1 MLGTMFKP
9 VASPT
14 PQLEVTV
21 PMLVI
26 ASVVAVSFLAW
37 AVKPVKRAFV
47 LNPYLVRH
55 ELQLHRLITAGWL
68 HADASHLLFNMLT
81 LYFFADNVL
90 RALGPVRFV
99 VLYFT
104 SVVIAHIPTTI
115 RHMNNPKYNSLGA
128 SGAVAAVMFSAIML
142 YPGLKLSLLFLPIP
156 VPGFVYAIGYLA
168 YSAYASY
175 RARDGVNHDAHFA
188 GAIYGSLLTFGM
200 EPDRVMRTLH
210 SFF

>member
-1 MLGTMFKP
+1 MLKP
-9 VASPT
+9 VAVAT

-21 PMLVI
+21 TMLVI

-37 AVKPVKRAFV
+37 AVKPLKVAFV

-55 ELQLHRLITAGWL
+55 RMQLHRLVTAGWL

-90 RALGPVRFV
+90 RALGPVRFLI
-99 VLYFT
+99 LYFT
-104 SVVIAHIPTTI
+104 SVVVAHIPTTI

-128 SGAVAAVMFSAIML
+128 SGAVAAVMFSAIAL

-156 VPGFVYAIGYLA
+156 IPGYAYAVGYLA

-188 GAIYGSLLTFGM
+188 GAIYGSLLTFGF
-200 EPDRVMRTLH
+200 EPDRVMRTLQ

>member
-1 MLGTMFKP
+1 MKL
-9 VASPT
+9 
-14 PQLEVTV
+14 
-21 PMLVI
+21 
-26 ASVVAVSFLAW
+26 
-37 AVKPVKRAFV
+37 AFV

-55 ELQLHRLITAGWL
+55 KLQLHRLVTAGWL
-68 HADASHLLFNMLT
+68 HADAGHLLFNMLT

-90 RALGPVRFV
+90 RALGPVRFLI
-99 VLYFT
+99 LYFT
-104 SVVIAHIPTTI
+104 SVVVAHIPTTI

-128 SGAVAAVMFSAIML
+128 SGAVAAVMFSAIAL

-156 VPGFVYAIGYLA
+156 IPGFVYAIGYLA

-188 GAIYGSLLTFGM
+188 GAIYGSLLTFGF
-200 EPDRVMRTLH
+200 EPERVMRTLQ

>member
-1 MLGTMFKP
+1 MIPPAAP
-9 VASPT
+9 VT
-14 PQLEVTV
+14 PQIQVTV

-26 ASVVAVSFLAW
+26 ASVVAVSFVAW
-37 AVKPVKRAFV
+37 AVKPVKVAFV

-55 ELQLHRLITAGWL
+55 KMQLHRLVTAAWL

-90 RALGPVRFV
+90 RALGPVRFLI
-99 VLYFT
+99 LYFT
-104 SVVIAHIPTTI
+104 SVVVAHIPTTI

-128 SGAVAAVMFSAIML
+128 SGAVAAVMFSAIAL

-156 VPGFVYAIGYLA
+156 IPGYAYAIAYLA

-188 GAIYGSLLTFGM
+188 GAIYGSLLTFGF
-200 EPDRVMRTLH
+200 EPDRVMRTLQ